1 VIPLSPWPVELVGA
15 GDAPSTCGAV
25 LWRSRGEARL
35 TIVVKATFGIVPE
48 GVARP
53 VAPPGLVVRDVHYR
67 DDPRR
72 SVHFASELA
81 PYLAQAEVLLTGH
94 AFAPGGRPVA
104 SLTVRLVVQRGA
116 TTLFDKATIVAGER
130 DPSGARKPFQN
141 APLVYELARFDAEE
155 NPHGLTPEQGEPR
168 LVSPRSP
175 TRPGGLGPLSRHAA
189 ARARLTGGANP
200 DALVGSRVDLPDG
213 VDFGFFQA
221 SPTDQRMDFL
231 QGDEEL
237 VLVGLHPALPV
248 TRTRLP
254 QVRALARLYR
264 GGAAEQDLELYGDT
278 LSFDT
283 SLQTV
288 TVLFRNNLTVK
299 EAELEELTV
308 YAGIS
313 SEGRELAFPESHAR
327 KRQNPLSTTARAP
340 DSESLRVPALPFDPR
355 AISQIPPPAPH
366 APFTLD
372 DEGTSAGSEALPAGF
387 ALPFRDAAPPPA
399 PTPYFERGTEAVP
412 STYVAPRDV
421 ARDVVPEPSPPSLRV
436 EATYDDIEL
445 EPDSEDP
452 MEKTFGLAP
461 AETAAL
467 TRGLPFAPPTES
479 APSASAPK
487 GPLPGTPWAAAPP
500 DAAAPPLFD
509 PREHTSTQFISA
521 ELQAR
526 LSGRDLPPPLPPLPG
541 ASERGEGAHG
551 LPERKHDN
559 VPIYNVTPFAAV
571 TMAWQLRPPRDSMT
585 VIVKGTF
592 TLVPDGAA
600 TAREESEVPMGDVFA
615 GDDPQKSLVYPSDL
629 VIWKPQ
635 ADVVLLGHAVAPGG
649 SSPAAEVRFQLG
661 EGERRIQRRVV
672 VFGERRWE
680 KSMLVTVPTSP
691 RPFERMPL
699 VAERAFGGPGFDA
712 NPVGVGWKGAAGSD
726 GVAFLPNI
734 EDPERL
740 VKGPGDRPS
749 PMLVGPVSMFWKE
762 RWSKVGTYDAKW
774 VKTRWPYFP
783 EDFDWHFFQHAPP
796 KQRLPYLVGDEAF
809 EITGMHREHPRL
821 SGTLPG
827 IAPRVFMQRTETTG
841 GAFEEVLLRLDTV
854 TFQVDTLTLTLV
866 WRGVVEVSDDDAPEI
881 GALFVMA
888 DPLGAPRTS
897 LDEAKKRFELELL
910 PKEEIEDSGD
920 EGDPA
925 PANEVE
931 PPDPEQEAA
940 EALLAEQEKKT
951 QALLATLPPA
961 LAPSAPSES
970 SEPDPAALAD
980 SLRKAGVP
988 EEDVANTMEALAP
1001 PPGAPPLPDPRAV
1014 VIAKAAARE
1023 PMDGMELE
1031 GADLSELDLSGQSFV
1046 GADLRRVSLRKA
1058 NLSGAN
1064 LTGALLSEAD
1074 LREAT
1079 LEGATL
1085 DDADVVRAFLDGVKL
1100 SGASLRGATF
1110 DGSRAPHAQAAGTT
1124 ADGATFVGVD
1134 LTGARFEDALLDG
1147 ADFTEARLDGAV
1159 FDRAK
1164 LADAT
1169 FYDAQGEGAS
1179 FEEARMV
1186 DARLDGAKLPRCSF
1200 KKVHAKGSI
1209 WERAFLEEA
1218 SFIGADLSGA
1228 SLVRV
1233 RGARMKLSGADLTDA
1248 VLRRAKLPRAEL
1260 FKANLMGATLER
1272 ADLTGADLR
1281 GANLHGTET
1290 WKAVTEGAD
1299 LDFALVTKSKL
1310 KGGA

>member
-1 VIPLSPWPVELVGA
+1 MTPLSPWPVELVGA
-15 GDAPSTCGAV
+15 GDAPSACGAV

-35 TIVVKATFGIVPE
+35 TVVVKATFGIVPE
-48 GVARP
+48 SAARP
-53 VAPPGLVVRDVHYR
+53 VAPPALVGRDVHYR

-72 SVHFASELA
+72 SVRSASELA

-104 SLTVRLVVQRGA
+104 SLTVRLVVQREA
-116 TTLFDKATIVAGER
+116 TILFDKAAIVAGER
-130 DPSGARKPFQN
+130 DPSGGRKPFQN

-155 NPHGLTPEQGEPR
+155 NPHGLSPEQGEAR
-168 LVSPRSP
+168 IVSPRSP
-175 TRPGGLGPLSRHAA
+175 TRPGGLGPLSRYAA
-189 ARARLTGGANP
+189 ARARLTGGVSP
-200 DALVGSRVDLPDG
+200 DALVGSRLDVPET

-221 SPTDQRMDFL
+221 SPADQRMDFL
-231 QGDEEL
+231 HGDEEL

-248 TRTRLP
+248 ARTRLP
-254 QVRALARLYR
+254 HVRALARLYR
-264 GGAAEQDLELYGDT
+264 DGAPEQDLELYGDT
-278 LSFDT
+278 LSIDT
-283 SLQTV
+283 SLQTA
-288 TVLFRNNLTVK
+288 TVLFRNNVTVN
-299 EAELEELTV
+299 EAELDDLTV

-313 SEGRELAFPESHAR
+313 TEGRELAFPVSHAR
-327 KRQNPLSTTARAP
+327 FKRNPLSSTAGAP
-340 DSESLRVPALPFDPR
+340 RSEDFRLPALPFDPR
-355 AISQIPPPAPH
+355 ATPQVPPPAPR
-366 APFTLD
+366 APVAID
-372 DEGTSAGSEALPAGF
+372 DEATSTVSTPMPAGF
-387 ALPFRDAAPPPA
+387 ALPFTSATPPP
-399 PTPYFERGTEAVP
+399 PPEPYVERGTEAVP
-412 STYVAPRDV
+412 AAYTPRDV
-421 ARDVVPEPSPPSLRV
+421 PPPAPVPVPAEP
-436 EATYDDIEL
+436 TYDDVEL

-452 MEKTFGLAP
+452 MERTFGLAP
-461 AETAAL
+461 ADAAPL
-467 TRGLPFAPPTES
+467 TRGLPFAPSIDT
-479 APSASAPK
+479 PSATPAPV
-487 GPLPGTPWAAAPP
+487 GPLPGAPWAATPP
-500 DAAAPPLFD
+500 PVAGPPAFD
-509 PREHTSTQFISA
+509 PEEHTSTQFISQ

-526 LSGRDLPPPLPPLPG
+526 LAGREPPPPLPPLPG
-541 ASERGEGAHG
+541 ASERGEGARG

-600 TAREESEVPMGDVFA
+600 TPHEESEVPMGDVFA
-615 GDDPQKSLVYPSDL
+615 DDDPQKSLVYPSDL

-661 EGERRIQRRVV
+661 EGERRIQRRLV
-672 VFGERRWE
+672 VFGDRQWE

-691 RPFERMPL
+691 RPFERLPL

-712 NPVGVGWKGAAGSD
+712 NPVGIGWKGAAGSD
-726 GVAFLPNI
+726 GVARLPNI

-740 VKGPGDRPS
+740 VKAPGDRPG

-762 RWSKVGTYDAKW
+762 RWSKVGSYDAKW

-796 KQRLPYLVGDEAF
+796 KQRLPYLSGDEAF
-809 EITGMHREHPRL
+809 EITGMHREYPRL
-821 SGTLPG
+821 AGTLPG
-827 IAPRVFMQRTETTG
+827 LAPRVFMQRTEQTG
-841 GAFEEVLLRLDTV
+841 GAFEELLLRLDTA

-881 GALFVMA
+881 GALFVMSE
-888 DPLGAPRTS
+888 PLAGPRTS
-897 LDEAKKRFELELL
+897 LDEAKRRFELELL
-910 PKEEIEDSGD
+910 PKEEIEDSD
-920 EGDPA
+920 AEGDPA

-961 LAPSAPSES
+961 AAPSEA
-970 SEPDPAALAD
+970 SEPDPAALAE
-980 SLRKAGVP
+980 SMRKAGVP

-1001 PPGAPPLPDPRAV
+1001 PPGAPPPPDPRAV
-1014 VIAKAAARE
+1014 VIAKASARE

-1046 GADLRRVSLRKA
+1046 GADLRRTSLRRA
-1058 NLSGAN
+1058 NLAGAN

-1085 DDADVVRAFLDGVKL
+1085 DGAELVRSFLDGVKL

-1179 FEEARMV
+1179 FEEARLP

-1200 KKVHAKGSI
+1200 KKAHAKGSI
-1209 WERAFLEEA
+1209 WERAFLEET
-1218 SFIGADLSGA
+1218 SFLGADLAGA
-1228 SLVRV
+1228 SFVRV
-1233 RGARMKLSGADLTDA
+1233 RGARLKLSGADLTDA

-1290 WKAVTEGAD
+1290 WKATTEGAD